1 MCHKYKPKGICF
13 YYSDFQFVVCIMAL
27 SIEKT
32 PKVKSNL
39 RRGPYCSSSRL
50 EGKYSNYMMNA
61 GQSEKVRYVRWTSV
75 S

>member
-1 MCHKYKPKGICF
+1 
-13 YYSDFQFVVCIMAL
+13 MAL
-27 SIEKT
+27 SIENT
-32 PKVKSNL
+32 PKVKYKKLAFYPKSNL
-39 RRGPYCSSSRL
+39 RRGPYCSCRL